1 MWIFAIIGLLALL
14 FGNTRFPMATAVYI
28 VVMIGA
34 CIFNDRILIWI
45 AATVVYCLYRKNN

>member
-14 FGNTRFPMATAVYI
+14 LGNTRFPMATAVYI

-34 CIFNDRILIWI
+34 CIFNDWMPH
-45 AATVVYCLYRKNN
+45 LYFRPDELAER